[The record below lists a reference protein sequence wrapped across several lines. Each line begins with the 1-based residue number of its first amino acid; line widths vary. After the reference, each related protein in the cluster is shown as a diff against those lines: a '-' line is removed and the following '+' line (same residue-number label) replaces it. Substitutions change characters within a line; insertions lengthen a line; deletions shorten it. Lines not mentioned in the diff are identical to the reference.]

1 MDDSTGNIV
10 LLFVLI
16 AAQALVSLVY
26 AAFNNMRPAVLREQ
40 VEQERPS
47 ALRVLK
53 LLDASS
59 RLPITIAIVQ
69 TLITF
74 AIVIHLTQNFLL
86 PLNPGA
92 GWAEAAMTLAIVLL
106 LALALIVLGML
117 VPESV
122 GSAYAEPLTLIFS
135 RPAQWLNLILSPVT
149 YLLVMVSR
157 GISRLFGTSGL
168 VNTVTEE
175 EIMSLV
181 TAGHT
186 GGTIEEEEK
195 EMIYSV
201 LQLDQ
206 TAARELMTPRIDIV
220 ALEVNTPIMQALET
234 VLDTGF
240 SRIPIYEENID
251 NIVGVLYAKDL
262 LNVLRQPTRDT
273 FDTTPVRD
281 LLRPAYFVPETKR
294 ADELLRELQNR
305 KVHMAIVVDE
315 YGGTSGLVTIE
326 NLVEEIVGDIMDEY
340 DLHEEEELVQVSE
353 DEYLIEASMNVDDV
367 NEHLDLHI
375 GEDEE
380 EEYDETDSLGGFIY
394 TRLGRVPH
402 LGETIET
409 KQVTLR
415 VESLEGRRI
424 RKVLLT
430 LKRTSSSD
438 DDSNDNASPLENAS

>member
-1 MDDSTGNIV
+1 MDDSTGNLV

-40 VEQERPS
+40 AEQERPS

-59 RLPITIAIVQ
+59 RLPITISFIQ

-86 PLNPGA
+86 PLNPST
-92 GWAEAAMTLAIVLL
+92 GWAEAAMTLGIVLL
-106 LALALIVLGML
+106 LALALIVLGVL

-135 RPAQWLNLILSPVT
+135 RPAHWLNLILSPIT
-149 YLLVMVSR
+149 YLLVLVSR

-220 ALEVNTPIMQALET
+220 ALEVNTPILQALDT
-234 VLDTGF
+234 ILDSGF
-240 SRIPIYEENID
+240 SRIPVYEENID

-262 LNVLRQPTRDT
+262 LNVLRQPSRDNL
-273 FDTTPVRD
+273 DSLLVRD

-380 EEYDETDSLGGFIY
+380 DEYDETDSLGGFIY

-430 LKRTSSSD
+430 LKRASASD
-438 DDSNDNASPLENAS
+438 EDSNDTSSPLENAS

>member
-1 MDDSTGNIV
+1 MDDSTGNLVI
-10 LLFVLI
+10 LFVLI

-59 RLPITIAIVQ
+59 RLPITISFVQ
-69 TLITF
+69 TLITV
-74 AIVIHLTQNFLL
+74 AIVIHLTQSFLL

-92 GWAEAAMTLAIVLL
+92 GWAEAAMTLGIVLL
-106 LALALIVLGML
+106 LALALIVLGVL

-135 RPAQWLNLILSPVT
+135 RPAHWLNLILSPVT
-149 YLLVMVSR
+149 YLLVLVSR

-206 TAARELMTPRIDIV
+206 TAARELMTPRIDII
-220 ALEVNTPIMQALET
+220 ALEIDTPILQALEAI
-234 VLDTGF
+234 LESGF
-240 SRIPIYEENID
+240 SRIPVYKENID

-262 LNVLRQPTRDT
+262 LNVLRQPSRDS
-273 FDTTPVRD
+273 FDSMPVSD
-281 LLRPAYFVPETKR
+281 LLRSAYFVPETKR

-409 KQVTLR
+409 KQATLR

-430 LKRTSSSD
+430 LKRASTSDEASSD
-438 DDSNDNASPLENAS
+438 SASPLENAS